1 MGGEAQADAVAN
13 SVVWMVSWHSLGLS
27 VASRVVRAGNG
38 LGEVPGGGF
47 EAERPESGVIGEGS
61 LKLLTLDDG
70 TQLAYE
76 EAVSTGTLIEEVDEV
91 MIRQRAYDLLKAY
104 ALSPS
109 DSATFI
115 KSAMEELPT

>member
-1 MGGEAQADAVAN
+1 
-13 SVVWMVSWHSLGLS
+13 MVSWHSLGLS

-61 LKLLTLDDG
+61 LKLLTLDGG

-76 EAVSTGTLIEEVDEV
+76 EAVSTGTSIEEVDEV

-115 KSAMEELPT
+115 KSAMEALPT